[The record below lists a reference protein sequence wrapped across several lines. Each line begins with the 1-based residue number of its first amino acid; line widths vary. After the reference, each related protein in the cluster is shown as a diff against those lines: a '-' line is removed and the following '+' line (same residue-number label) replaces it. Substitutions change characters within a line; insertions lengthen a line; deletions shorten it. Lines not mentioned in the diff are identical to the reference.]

1 MSFPLVHSLW
11 ILNKAGGLV
20 YSRSFSDQLPNLNSN
35 EQLVLAGTL
44 HGVHAICSRLSP
56 VTSTKCSGIQVLESD
71 SFDLTIFLTRTGT
84 KFVLITTP
92 GHPASQALLN
102 RVYEVYAD
110 TVMKNPFH
118 IPEMPI
124 RNEMLDTTL
133 DGFLRTPDFMT

>member
-1 MSFPLVHSLW
+1 MSFPIVHSLW

-20 YSRSFSDQLPNLNSN
+20 YLRSFSDQLPGLNTN

-44 HGVHAICSRLSP
+44 HGVHAICSRISP
-56 VTSTKCSGIQVLESD
+56 ITTSKSSGMQLLESD
-71 SFDLTIFLTRTGT
+71 SFDLTVFLTRTGT

-102 RVYEVYAD
+102 RVYEIYAD

-124 RNEMLDTTL
+124 RNEMFDTAL
-133 DGFLRTPDFMT
+133 DGFLRPPDFMT

>member
-1 MSFPLVHSLW
+1 MGALELRV
-11 ILNKAGGLV
+11 V
-20 YSRSFSDQLPNLNSN
+20 ELPNNPL
-35 EQLVLAGTL
+35 
-44 HGVHAICSRLSP
+44 
-56 VTSTKCSGIQVLESD
+56 K
-71 SFDLTIFLTRTGT
+71 GT

-92 GHPASQALLN
+92 GHPATQALLN

-124 RNEMLDTTL
+124 RNDMLDTTL